1 MPEQWFLKVE
11 GIDGES
17 TSTHHAKAIDIES
30 WTFGVAV
37 TGPPVVGSGAGSGR
51 PTLEP
56 FAFQARMSAA
66 TPKLF
71 KACVTGSRHAG
82 GAGFDFVTYTLTEVT
97 VASARHG
104 DGEHGLPF
112 DHFTLGF
119 RKVTITYKPQLPT
132 GAAGKPVTVTYTS

>member
-1 MPEQWFLKVE
+1 
-11 GIDGES
+11 
-17 TSTHHAKAIDIES
+17 
-30 WTFGVAV
+30 
-37 TGPPVVGSGAGSGR
+37 
-51 PTLEP
+51 
-56 FAFQARMSAA
+56 MSAA

-71 KACVTGSRHAG
+71 KACVTGTHIRSATLTGSRHAG